1 MKRKF
6 NRLFA
11 VILALFMLVGIT
23 ASAAAPTQ
31 SYTYW
36 YEVSNSNKAVYNKPM
51 YAADFILDAD
61 TIGVAP
67 FTKINN
73 ITTDNSGNVYILD
86 NSSRITVLDSNYALI
101 REIGLIGGT
110 ETYNGAKSL
119 YVYGDSTIY
128 ICDTEGHRVIHATS
142 QGDLLEVVKLPDSP
156 LIPKDFD
163 FRPTKIVRDQYD
175 YLYILS
181 DGSYYGALLYDEN
194 KEFVG
199 FYGAN
204 TVKATVAS
212 VLTNIKNRLFPNNEK
227 LSKVTKKLPYC
238 FVDIDINAEGFI
250 YTCNGYTQGSAGRV
264 GQIRKLSPGVG
275 SNILNSDSV
284 MFADAETGYVAKKQF
299 DRQNIGYID
308 VDSNGFIY
316 GLETNYG
323 KIFLYDDECRT
334 LTVFGGGMGSGKQKG
349 TFTEP
354 SGLAINDNGKQVLV
368 SDAGTN
374 LITVFK
380 VNDYGTQV
388 KNLVNRTLSGDYED
402 IKLGWQDVLSKD
414 ANFQPAYSGLA
425 RAYLNDGDYETAM
438 EYARL
443 GYDRETYAVA
453 FEYVRTDFISRNFTV
468 IFILL
473 VVLVI
478 GAIVLLVISS
488 KRKFNLIKNRELKF
502 MLSTPLHPSNNFTDL
517 KEKGYGSIGL
527 SIILLISFYV
537 VTVLQTLAGGFMFT
551 TYDPASFNSIWVL
564 VRTIG
569 LVVLWVIADWMVC
582 TLFGGK
588 GKFREIIIVTCYS
601 LTPIIL
607 GKVIRLVLTNV
618 LLPAE
623 ASFLN
628 ILDTVCL
635 LYFGFM
641 LIIGLIK
648 IHDFEIGRLIG
659 TSVLA
664 VAGIAVIIFLMIL
677 VFVLVQQFW
686 GFIVT
691 IASEIMLA
699 V

>member
-1 MKRKF
+1 MKRKI

-11 VILALFMLVGIT
+11 VILALIMLSGIT
-23 ASAAAPTQ
+23 AAAAAPTQ

-36 YEVSNSNKAVYNKPM
+36 YEVSSTNKAVYNKPM
-51 YAADFILDAD
+51 YSTDFVLDAD
-61 TIGVAP
+61 TIGVEP
-67 FTKINN
+67 FSKINN
-73 ITTDNSGNVYILD
+73 ITTDSSGNVYILD
-86 NSSRITVLDSNYALI
+86 NGSRIVVLDSSYKLI
-101 REIGLIGGT
+101 REIGLIGN
-110 ETYNGAKSL
+110 EAYNGAKSL
-119 YVYGDSTIY
+119 YVYKDSTIY
-128 ICDTEGHRVIHATS
+128 ICDTEGHRVIHITAE
-142 QGDLLEVVKLPDSP
+142 GELLEIIKLPDSP
-156 LIPKDFD
+156 LIPADFD

-175 YLYILS
+175 YIYILS

-204 TVKATVAS
+204 TVKATVSS

-238 FVDIDINAEGFI
+238 FVDIDINDAGFI
-250 YTCNGYTQGSAGRV
+250 YTCNGYTQGYAGRV

-275 SNILNSDSV
+275 SNILKSDSV
-284 MFADAETGYVAKKQF
+284 MFADSETGYVAKKQF

-308 VDSNGFIY
+308 VDKDGFIY

-354 SGLAINDNGKQVLV
+354 SGLAINDNGKVVLV

-380 VNDYGTQV
+380 LNDYGTKV

-402 IKLGWQDVLSKD
+402 IKSGWQDVLSED

-425 RAYLNDGDYETAM
+425 RAYLNDGDYQTAM

-473 VVLVI
+473 VVVVI
-478 GAIVLLVISS
+478 GAITLLVIST

-517 KEKGYGSIGL
+517 KEKSYGSIGY
-527 SIILLISFYV
+527 SIILLLCFYV
-537 VTVLQTLAGGFMFT
+537 ITVLQTLAGGFMFT
-551 TYDPASFNSIWVL
+551 TYDPASFNSIWVF

-569 LVVLWVIADWMVC
+569 LVILWVVANWMVC
-582 TLFGGK
+582 TLFSGK

-601 LTPIIL
+601 LIPIIL

-618 LLPAE
+618 LLPSE
-623 ASFLN
+623 AAFLG
-628 ILDTVCL
+628 ILDTICL

-648 IHDFEIGRLIG
+648 IHDFEIGKLIG

-664 VAGIAVIIFLMIL
+664 IVGIAIIVFLMIL

-691 IASEIMLA
+691 IASEISLA
-699 V
+699 L